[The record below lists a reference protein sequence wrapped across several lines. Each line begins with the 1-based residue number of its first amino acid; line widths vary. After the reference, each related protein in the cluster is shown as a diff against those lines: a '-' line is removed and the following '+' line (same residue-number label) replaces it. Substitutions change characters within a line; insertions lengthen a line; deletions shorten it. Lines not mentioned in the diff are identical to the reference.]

1 MIIITSSD
9 PQCSLF
15 LRHILVRDGFDTV
28 LAADCD
34 EALSLTKEGLAD
46 ALLVDWD
53 PACSLALCGMIKAT
67 PQTQDLTLI
76 ALIDPAAATDYPRFV
91 NAGVDIAFVRPVD
104 PVRFLDVL
112 RAQPPSPASE
122 TADLTHHA
130 SLGQAD
136 IVLEPLACRVFRS
149 GRQIHLPLI
158 EFNLLRC
165 LMERPGQVMSRG
177 ELIAGAW
184 PKGVFVDLRTVNVHI
199 GNLRRSLNFV
209 PGKDPIRTV
218 RGIGY
223 ALNTSGMDAKDGE
236 PSGSAKEKR
245 DEHRFSGYRRHQWER
260 DHG

>member
-53 PACSLALCGMIKAT
+53 PACSLALCGMLKAT
-67 PQTQDLTLI
+67 PLTRDVRLI
-76 ALIDPAAATDYPRFV
+76 ALIEPTAATEYPRFV

-104 PVRFLDVL
+104 PVRFLDIL
-112 RAQPPSPASE
+112 RAQPPLPASG
-122 TADLTHHA
+122 TADLAHHD
-130 SLGQAD
+130 SLGQAG

-149 GRQIHLPLI
+149 GRQVHLPLI

-199 GNLRRSLNFV
+199 GHLRRTLNFV
-209 PGKDPIRTV
+209 PGEDPIRTV
-218 RGIGY
+218 RGVGY
-223 ALNTSGMDAKDGE
+223 ALNTSGMEATAGK
-236 PSGSAKEKR
+236 PSGSPKEKR
-245 DEHRFSGYRRHQWER
+245 DEHQFSGYRHYQWQR